1 MSTVFLEI
9 EHVQQQNDGECL
21 ATCAA
26 MVLNF
31 IGRPIAYR
39 RLVRILEITDVFGA
53 PSFKIRKLEQY
64 GVRVI
69 YKQGNFDILQ
79 KHLQAGQPCIVFV
92 KTGELPYWNRAL
104 DHAVVLAGMDDA
116 FVYLNDPSLPTAP
129 TSVSRGDFDLAWLER
144 DEMYAVLTV

>member
-1 MSTVFLEI
+1 MKMRR
-9 EHVQQQNDGECL
+9 DRPCL
-21 ATCAA
+21 
-26 MVLNF
+26 L
-31 IGRPIAYR
+31 Y
-39 RLVRILEITDVFGA
+39 
-53 PSFKIRKLEQY
+53 SFKIRKLEQF

-92 KTGELPYWNRAL
+92 KTGELPYWNRDL
-104 DHAVVLAGMDDA
+104 DHAVVLAGMDDT
-116 FVYLNDPSLPTAP
+116 FVYLNDPNLPAAP

>member
-1 MSTVFLEI
+1 MPAVFIEI
-9 EHVQQQNDGECL
+9 EHVQQRSDGECL

-31 IGRPIAYR
+31 IGRPVAYR
-39 RLVRILEITDVFGA
+39 KLMQQLEIKDGLGT
-53 PSFKIRKLEQY
+53 PSFKIRKLEQL
-64 GVRVI
+64 GVRVL
-69 YKQGNFDILQ
+69 YKQGNFEILQ

-92 KTGELPYWNRAL
+92 KTGELPYWTRNL
-104 DHAVVLAGMDDA
+104 DHAVVLAGMDDQ

-144 DEMYAVLTV
+144 DEMYAVLAV

>member
-1 MSTVFLEI
+1 MSPVFLEI

-31 IGRPIAYR
+31 IGRPMAYR
-39 RLVRILEITDVFGA
+39 RLIRILEIKDAFGT
-53 PSFKIRKLEQY
+53 PSFKIRKLEQF

-69 YKQGNFDILQ
+69 YNQGNFDILQ
-79 KHLQAGQPCIVFV
+79 KHLQARQPCIVFV
-92 KTGELPYWNRAL
+92 KTGELPYWDRDL

-129 TSVSRGDFDLAWLER
+129 TSVSRGDFGLAWLER
-144 DEMYAVLTV
+144 DEMYTVLTV